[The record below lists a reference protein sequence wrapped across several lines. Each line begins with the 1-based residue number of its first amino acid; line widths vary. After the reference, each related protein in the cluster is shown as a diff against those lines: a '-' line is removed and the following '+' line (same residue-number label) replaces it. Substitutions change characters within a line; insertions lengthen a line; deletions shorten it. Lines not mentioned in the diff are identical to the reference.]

1 MRLKDGYMKLNVK
14 IICIICLSMAV
25 CFAGGCA
32 GKADSFYDNG
42 NKQFAAGKYSEAA
55 DSFKQAIEINPDKAE
70 YYINYGTAL
79 INMGEYDSAREQFL
93 SVIRDT
99 DNKIVRENNKKA
111 YRGIALAYYAEGTYD
126 QAKAYLELALKNKE
140 LTSVNRDLNAYL
152 AECEMYLGDYEKS
165 LKVWNELIDGLDGKN
180 KESYGSY
187 YLGRAKLY
195 AVTGNADKAAED
207 YRKCVSLDKKCYAA
221 YLGLYLMQTDSGD
234 EQGAADTLEAAMK
247 AFGDKQKESVE
258 YYILLY
264 YNKDI
269 DNAKAGFQSLYDNG
283 EKKAVYY
290 LGRIAE
296 DTLDYETAASYY
308 EIYQTE
314 CPDELGADFY
324 NQYAGCLTELE
335 KYDEALELITKGKQM
350 AAGTVGQRILFNE
363 VIIYEKL
370 GNYKT
375 AEELA
380 AAYLEKYQD
389 EDMENEYEY
398 IKTRYTKTR

>member
-14 IICIICLSMAV
+14 ISCIICICMVV
-25 CFAGGCA
+25 CFACGCG

-42 NKQFAAGKYSEAA
+42 KKLLTAGKYSESAEN
-55 DSFKQAIEINPDKAE
+55 FKKAIEINSDKAE
-70 YYINYGTAL
+70 YYIDYGIAL
-79 INMGEYDSAREQFL
+79 ISMGEYESAREQFL

-111 YRGIALAYYAEGTYD
+111 YRGIALSYYAEGTYD

-140 LTSVNRDLNAYL
+140 LSSLDRDINAYL

-165 LKVWNELIDGLDGKN
+165 LKAWNELIDDL
-180 KESYGSY
+180 GSKKKSHCAY

-195 AVTGNADKAAED
+195 AVMGNSEKAEED
-207 YRKCVSLDKKCYAA
+207 YHTCVSLDKSCYAA
-221 YLGLYLMQTDSGD
+221 YLGLYLMQIDNGD
-234 EQGAADTLEAAMK
+234 ENGASATLEAAMN
-247 AFGDKQKESVE
+247 ASGDKQKESVE
-258 YYILLY
+258 YYTLLY
-264 YNKDI
+264 YNKDT
-269 DNAKAGFQSLYDNG
+269 DNAGAGFQALYDNG
-283 EKKAVYY
+283 EKKAAYY

-296 DTLDYETAASYY
+296 DAMDYNTASSYY

-324 NQYAGCLTELE
+324 NQYAGCLIELE
-335 KYDEALELITKGKQM
+335 KYDEALQMITKGKQM
-350 AAGTVGQRILFNE
+350 AQGTVGQRILFNE

-375 AEELA
+375 AAELA

-389 EDMENEYEY
+389 EDMEKEYEY
-398 IKTRYTKTR
+398 INTRYTKAE